1 MKGIHSICIS
11 VANMYNFWP
20 NATIWCA
27 EIIIYILFLFIIG
40 ILIFALSFDM
50 VETVLS
56 YVVPYSAYF
65 IFLL

>member
-1 MKGIHSICIS
+1 
-11 VANMYNFWP
+11 MYNFWP